1 MAYLAMAPVVI
12 LRIETVGLPHPVRQ
26 IALRRFNQEV
36 VMVIH
41 EAIRVAEPVIPLDD
55 LGEEGKKALPVC
67 VIHVDGSARVAAAGH
82 MIQSARKFETQGSC
96 HRRTKADGEQ

>member
-1 MAYLAMAPVVI
+1 MAYAVMTSVVV

-41 EAIRVAEPVIPLDD
+41 EAIRVAEPMIPLDD
-55 LGEEGKKALPVC
+55 VGEEGKKALSVC
-67 VIHVDGSARVAAAGH
+67 IIRVNGRARVAAAGY
-82 MIQSARKFETQGSC
+82 MIQSARKFETQRSC
-96 HRRTKADGEQ
+96 HRCTMEEGE